1 MNLRKAK
8 RVRGLGIYLGLM
20 FKTRKTQPLL
30 FEFPKDTRIAI
41 HSFFVFFPF
50 KAIWMDEKG
59 KILEQ
64 KLVKPFTFS
73 VRPKKPFRKLLEIP
87 L

>member
-8 RVRGLGIYLGLM
+8 RVDEIGMILGLM
-20 FKTRKTQPLL
+20 FRTRKTRPLL
-30 FEFPKDTRIAI
+30 FEFSRDTRIAI

-59 KILEQ
+59 KIIEQ
-64 KLVKPFTFS
+64 RIVRPFTFS

-87 L
+87 Q